1 MTALPSSV
9 SFGLMMI
16 SRSIPSC
23 SITRFRAIQLQ
34 SAGMVEMRDHQE
46 TQTLEIEP
54 KIIRVED
61 LEFTDYAQ
69 TIVQKPST
77 QASSA
82 TATHW
87 T

>member
-1 MTALPSSV
+1 
-9 SFGLMMI
+9 
-16 SRSIPSC
+16 
-23 SITRFRAIQLQ
+23 
-34 SAGMVEMRDHQE
+34 MVEMRDHQE